1 MDLPKSMD
9 LPKFM
14 ITHVPLI
21 IIIVITILTSIV
33 IFSILGISFKSNNVS
48 VLKRAAL
55 VETR

>member
-1 MDLPKSMD
+1 MD

-14 ITHVPLI
+14 TTHVPLI
-21 IIIVITILTSIV
+21 IIIVITILTTIV

-55 VETR
+55 VETRLNK